1 MPKANWKAEV
11 CPKKAG
17 KGWDIVD
24 AYSIEIAKKDRV
36 SYCDLVELS
45 EKLSVLEGVMGEECN
60 IFVQMKTLELL
71 GNEIQRIYDI
81 NLDSVKNIFLGII
94 EDEEHHRELLLTIKV
109 LFKQKEQE
117 MLVEDPL
124 VRYRGILHKK

>member
-1 MPKANWKAEV
+1 
-11 CPKKAG
+11 
-17 KGWDIVD
+17 
-24 AYSIEIAKKDRV
+24 
-36 SYCDLVELS
+36 
-45 EKLSVLEGVMGEECN
+45 
-60 IFVQMKTLELL
+60 MKTLELL

-94 EDEEHHRELLLTIKV
+94 EDEERHRELLSTIKV

-124 VRYRGILHKK
+124 VRYRGLLHQKY